1 MIGDR
6 RVIGI
11 VPARAGSRRM
21 IGKNTRM
28 LAGRPMIGWTLAAA
42 QGSQVLDRI
51 VVSSDDP
58 AVLDL
63 AAEMGCPAPFTR
75 PAALSGP
82 EASVIDAVEHA
93 LSEVGGDWDYVVLL
107 QPTSPLR
114 RAADID
120 AAVALADARGAP
132 AVVSVS
138 PLSKPA
144 GFHVQMEKNGG
155 LQAPPDVLADTFVIN
170 GAVYVARPERLSR
183 ERTFRP
189 DGTLGYV
196 MPVERGWDVDTADEF
211 AACEARL
218 RADAAGETPAKAT

>member
-11 VPARAGSRRM
+11 IPARAGSRRM

-42 QGSQVLDRI
+42 QASGVLDRI

-93 LSEVGGDWDYVVLL
+93 LTEVGGVWDYVVLL

-120 AAVALADARGAP
+120 GAVALADARGAP

-138 PLSKPA
+138 PLSKPV
-144 GFHVQMEKNGG
+144 GFHVQMEAGG
-155 LQAPPDVLADTFVIN
+155 RLQGPPDTLGDTFVVN
-170 GAVYVARPERLSR
+170 GAVYVARPARLLR

-189 DGTLGYV
+189 EGALGYV
-196 MPVERGWDVDTADEF
+196 MPVECGWDVDTADEF

-218 RADAAGETPAKAT
+218 RTDTATETPPGAT

>member
-1 MIGDR
+1 MIGDK

-42 QGSQVLDRI
+42 QASAVLDRI

-58 AVLDL
+58 AVLAL
-63 AAEMGCPAPFTR
+63 AEQMGCPAPFER

-93 LSEVGGDWDYVVLL
+93 LGEVGGHWDYVVLL

-114 RAADID
+114 RARDID
-120 AAVALADARGAP
+120 AAVALAEARGAP
-132 AVVSVS
+132 AVLSIS
-138 PLSKPA
+138 PLAKPA
-144 GFHVQMEKNGG
+144 AFHVETAANGT
-155 LQAPPDVLADTFVIN
+155 LAPAPEVLSRTFVVN
-170 GAVYVARPERLSR
+170 GAVYVARPGRLFA

-189 DGTLGYV
+189 EGALGHV

-218 RADAAGETPAKAT
+218 LADQAREDT

>member
-11 VPARAGSRRM
+11 IPARAGSRRM

-42 QGSQVLDRI
+42 RASQVLDRI

-63 AAEMGCPAPFTR
+63 ATRMGCPAPFVR

-93 LSEVGGDWDYVVLL
+93 LGEVGGVWDYVVLL

-114 RAADID
+114 RATDID
-120 AAVALADARGAP
+120 AAVALAEKSGAP
-132 AVVSVS
+132 TVISVS
-138 PLSKPA
+138 PLSKPVA
-144 GFHVQMEKNGG
+144 FHVQMQEGG
-155 LQAPPDVLADTFVIN
+155 RLQSPPDTLADTFVVN
-170 GAVYVARPERLSR
+170 GAVYVARPERLGR

-189 DGTLGYV
+189 EGALGYV
-196 MPVERGWDVDTADEF
+196 MPVECGWDVDTADEF

-218 RADAAGETPAKAT
+218 RADSGAQAT

>member
-11 VPARAGSRRM
+11 IPARAGSRRM

-42 QGSQVLDRI
+42 RASQVLDRI

-63 AAEMGCPAPFTR
+63 ATRMGCPAPFVR

-93 LSEVGGDWDYVVLL
+93 LGEVGGVWDYVVLL
-107 QPTSPLR
+107 QPTSPSTSPMTTTVPPDIPAPQR
-114 RAADID
+114 RPAEPRTMRFPPPMRAPTS
-120 AAVALADARGAP
+120 AP
-132 AVVSVS
+132 AD
-138 PLSKPA
+138 PC
-144 GFHVQMEKNGG
+144 
-155 LQAPPDVLADTFVIN
+155 
-170 GAVYVARPERLSR
+170 
-183 ERTFRP
+183 RTMRP
-189 DGTLGYV
+189 D
-196 MPVERGWDVDTADEF
+196 AI
-211 AACEARL
+211 A
-218 RADAAGETPAKAT
+218 

>member
-1 MIGDR
+1 MIGDK

-21 IGKNTRM
+21 IGKNTRL

-42 QGSQVLDRI
+42 QGSTVLDRI

-58 AVLDL
+58 AVLAL
-63 AAEMGCPAPFTR
+63 AEDMGCPAPFER

-93 LSEVGGDWDYVVLL
+93 LGEVGGHWDYVVLL

-114 RAADID
+114 RAQDID
-120 AAVALADARGAP
+120 AAVALAEAEGAP
-132 AVVSVS
+132 AVISVS
-138 PLSKPA
+138 PLAKPA
-144 GFHVQMEKNGG
+144 AFHVEVGADG
-155 LQAPPDVLADTFVIN
+155 ALAPAPEVLDRTFVIN
-170 GAVYVARPERLSR
+170 GAVYVARPDRLLR

-189 DGTLGYV
+189 EGTLAHV
-196 MPVERGWDVDTADEF
+196 MPVERGWDVDTSDEF

-218 RADAAGETPAKAT
+218 TADQAREAT